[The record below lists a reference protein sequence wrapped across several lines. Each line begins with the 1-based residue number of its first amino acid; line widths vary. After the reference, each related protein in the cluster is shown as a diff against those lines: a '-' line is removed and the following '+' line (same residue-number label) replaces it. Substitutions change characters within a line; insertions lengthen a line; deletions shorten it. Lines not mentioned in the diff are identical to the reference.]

1 MDEDHDPLRRR
12 VLASLLAGVPAGLTG
27 SALAG
32 APPERPRRKPGG
44 NTWFCLR
51 QNGVPQQAGWIAGAP
66 ADRLRGLIGAHG
78 DEVLEVCVADNFR
91 DVPPS
96 QFARVF
102 QPRLRGIIG
111 IEIEFRDEVLRLA
124 PTRMVAANLGF
135 KRALERVLERHG
147 ASRAAFDAE
156 GRLRSFSARQYL
168 LPPGAGARP
177 VDLFRG
183 GTVVD
188 PTDTAAEARDRA
200 AVLADG
206 IGAWMQQNLGADG
219 SLPYKYWPSRG
230 EISPADNAIRRF
242 LTCSAIGRWG
252 AFSGSAA
259 MQEAGRRNLRFNMA
273 RYFRD
278 LGDGRGVIAEPR
290 WAKLGAAALAG
301 LAILDNDAADEFA
314 GELALL
320 AAGVD
325 SLADDDER
333 GFRTFFYPASR
344 DGQNWNFYSGE
355 ALLFWAEARR
365 RGLPFAPSAER
376 CRSVFERYRDT
387 HRRNRNP
394 AFVPWHTQACA
405 SLFAQTGDRAYAA
418 FVLEMNDWLLPMQQW
433 DGVAPDLRGRFYDP
447 QRPEFGP
454 PHASSTAVY
463 LEGLADA
470 APVARALGESRRAE
484 RYERAVR
491 RGLRALRQLQFRD
504 RRDMFYISRPE
515 RVRGALRAK
524 AYDNA
529 VRVDSAGHALAAAVK
544 ILRPMQFGTG

>member
-12 VLASLLAGVPAGLTG
+12 VLAGLLAGVPAGLAG
-27 SALAG
+27 SAFA
-32 APPERPRRKPGG
+32 ATPPGRARREPGG

-51 QNGVPQQAGWIAGAP
+51 QDGAPQQAGWIAGAP
-66 ADRLRGLIGAHG
+66 PECLRGLVGAHA
-78 DEVLEVCVADNFR
+78 DEVLEVCVAHDFR
-91 DVPPS
+91 DVAPAR
-96 QFARVF
+96 FRRVF
-102 QPRLRGIIG
+102 QPRLRGVIG
-111 IEIEFRDEVLRLA
+111 MEIEFRGEVLRLA

-135 KRALERVLERHG
+135 KRALERLLERHG
-147 ASRAAFDAE
+147 AGRAAFD
-156 GRLRSFSARQYL
+156 
-168 LPPGAGARP
+168 
-177 VDLFRG
+177 
-183 GTVVD
+183 
-188 PTDTAAEARDRA
+188 
-200 AVLADG
+200 
-206 IGAWMQQNLGADG
+206 
-219 SLPYKYWPSRG
+219 
-230 EISPADNAIRRF
+230 
-242 LTCSAIGRWG
+242 
-252 AFSGSAA
+252 
-259 MQEAGRRNLRFNMA
+259 
-273 RYFRD
+273 
-278 LGDGRGVIAEPR
+278 AEPR

-376 CRSVFERYRDT
+376 CRSVFERCRDT

-463 LEGLADA
+463 LEGLTDA

-491 RGLRALRQLQFRD
+491 RGLRALRQLQYRD
-504 RRDMFYISRPE
+504 SRDMFYISRPE